1 MRHITL
7 AIPALLTLLVACS
20 TPYNG
25 PVVVRDSTPFPGIAN
40 VIAQDPARPVD
51 VFMVHG
57 MCTHDSRWAL
67 STMNTLVASID
78 ANYRPKPLAQQAQA
92 AGQIEVVQRTDQV
105 GGGTVRFH
113 ALVWS
118 PLVAQLKQQL
128 AYDNTGKPTDCTKD
142 GECKPKRAYYNGK
155 LKDWLLNDCL
165 SDAMIYQGQSQPLIR
180 KAMVE
185 TLTRLL
191 EESERRDDKAVR
203 PLIVVAE
210 SMGSKIMFDA
220 LTDMMRPQAPVRMQE
235 LALRASRRMAMVF
248 MVGNQLPILG
258 LADQRI
264 DQQAAAPHHADALQR
279 FLELRR
285 AQQRVPNSDAISKL
299 AVVAFT
305 DPNDMFAYR
314 LLPTRYRAPDVDIAD
329 VLVSNAP
336 TWMGMLANPFD
347 AHLDYLHNS
356 GVGGI
361 VACGWPRST
370 ACR

>member
-1 MRHITL
+1 MRQLTL
-7 AIPALLTLLVACS
+7 AIPALLTLLVGCS

-25 PVVVRDSTPFPGIAN
+25 PVVVHDSAPFPGIAN

-51 VFMVHG
+51 VVMVHG
-57 MCTHDSRWAL
+57 MCTHDRTWAL
-67 STMNTLVASID
+67 STMDTIVGSID
-78 ANYRPKPLAQQAQA
+78 ANYRPKPLAKQATA
-92 AGQIEVVQRTDQV
+92 AGQIEVVERTDQV
-105 GGGTVRFH
+105 GGGTVRFR

-128 AYDNTGKPTDCTKD
+128 AYDDTGRPTDCSKE
-142 GECKPKRAYYNGK
+142 GECKPKRAYFNGK

-165 SDAMIYQGQSQPLIR
+165 SDAMIYQGQSQPLI
-180 KAMVE
+180 KQAMVE
-185 TLTRLL
+185 TLTKLL
-191 EESERRDDKAVR
+191 EDSERRDDKQAP
-203 PLIVVAE
+203 PLVVVAE
-210 SMGSKIMFDA
+210 SMGSKVMFDA
-220 LTDMMRPQAPVRMQE
+220 LSDMMRPEAPAHMHE
-235 LALRASRRMAMVF
+235 LAQRAARRMVIIF
-248 MVGNQLPILG
+248 MIGNQLPILG
-258 LADQRI
+258 LADQQIGRL
-264 DQQAAAPHHADALQR
+264 AAPHKADALQR

-314 LLPTRYRAPDVDIAD
+314 LLPTRYKAPDVAIAD

-336 TWMGMLANPFD
+336 TWLGMIENPFD